1 MPQIAPYGSWKSPIT
16 TELMTAKTI
25 GLSQVVLDGMDVYW
39 LESRPLEGGRNA
51 LMKVCPGGEPVEC
64 LPKEFNVRTRVH
76 EYGGGAYAVFDGVI
90 YFVNFADQRLY
101 RQLPGGLPEA
111 LTPAGGYRYADFA
124 LDRAHNCLICV
135 REDHTGGGEPV
146 NTIVAVSL
154 DGKDNGM
161 SQRGSTTVLAEG
173 HDFFSTPRVSLDG
186 TKLCWL
192 AWNHPNMPWDGTEL
206 WVADILP
213 DGTLGERTI
222 RLRSAQ
228 VAGGKAESI
237 FQPEWSPEGILHFVS
252 DRAGWWNLYRLNGDH
267 PEPLYPMDAEFGLP
281 QWVFGMRTYAFL
293 GPSEL
298 ICAFTKNGLWTLAR
312 LDTNRKALTP
322 FDLPFTAFSDLRARD
337 GFAIFLAGSASQPT
351 GVWRFST
358 AAGALESLKLAF
370 EPTIDPGYFSTPRPV
385 EFPTENGLMAHAIF
399 YPPANPNFNAP
410 EGELPPLLVLSHG
423 GPTSAT
429 NAVLNYRIQYWTSR
443 GFAVLDVNYGGSTG
457 YGRAY
462 RERLKGNWG
471 IVDVDDCCNGARW
484 LAAQGLV
491 DGKRMAI
498 SGGSAGGFTTLAAL
512 VFKDV
517 FSAGASHY
525 GVSDLEALA
534 KDTHKFESRYLD
546 NLVGPYPERRDLY
559 LARSPIYH
567 TDRLATPIIL
577 LQGDSDPVVPPNQSE
592 KMFQAARARGV
603 PTAYLL
609 FEGEQHGFRKAEN
622 IKRAFEAEFYFYSK
636 IFGFTPADEIEP
648 VKIILQ

>member
-16 TELMTAKTI
+16 TELMTAQTI
-25 GLSQVVLDGMDVYW
+25 GLSQVVLDGTDVYW

-51 LMKVCPGGEPVEC
+51 LMKCALGAEPVEC
-64 LPKEFNVRTRVH
+64 LPSAFNVRTRVH

-90 YFVNFADQRLY
+90 YFVHFADQRLY

-111 LTPAGGYRYADFA
+111 LTPAGAHRYADFA
-124 LDRAHNCLICV
+124 LDRAHNRLICV

-146 NTIVAVSL
+146 NTLVSIPL
-154 DGKDNGM
+154 EG
-161 SQRGSTTVLAEG
+161 GSAGEVLVSG
-173 HDFFSTPRVSLDG
+173 FDFVSSPRLSPDG
-186 TKLCWL
+186 TKLAYL
-192 AWNHPNMPWDGTEL
+192 TWNHPNMPWDGTTL
-206 WVADILP
+206 WVAEIRDD
-213 DGTLGERTI
+213 DGALGERPL
-222 RLRSAQ
+222 RLRSSQ
-228 VAGGKAESI
+228 VAGGKTESI

-252 DRAGWWNLYRLNGDH
+252 DKSGWWNLYRLNGN
-267 PEPLYPMDAEFGLP
+267 EAEALYPAEAEFGLP

-293 GPSEL
+293 GSNEL
-298 ICAFTKNGLWTLAR
+298 VCAFTQNGLWTLAR
-312 LDTNRKALTP
+312 LDTDRKTLTP
-322 FDLPFTAFSDLRARD
+322 FDLSFTALSDIRAAE
-337 GFAIFLAGSASQPT
+337 GLAVFLAGSPFQPA

-358 AAGALESLKLAF
+358 ATGTLEPLKLAF
-370 EPTIDPGYFSTPRPV
+370 APTVDPGYFSTPRPV
-385 EFPTENGLMAHAIF
+385 EFPTENGLTAHGIF
-399 YPPANPNFNAP
+399 YPPANPAFTAP

-423 GPTSAT
+423 GPTGAT

-471 IVDVDDCCNGARW
+471 MVDVDDCCNGARW

-512 VFKDV
+512 VFKDT

-534 KDTHKFESRYLD
+534 HDTHKFESRYLD
-546 NLVGPYPERRDLY
+546 SLVGPYPARKDLY
-559 LARSPIYH
+559 LARSPIH
-567 TDRLATPIIL
+567 HIERLSTPLLL

-592 KMFQAARARGV
+592 RMFQAAKARGV

-609 FEGEQHGFRKAEN
+609 FAGEQHGFRKAEN
-622 IKRAFEAEFYFYSK
+622 IRRAFEAEFYFYAK
-636 IFGFTPADEIEP
+636 IFGFTPADDIEP
-648 VKIILQ
+648 VKISNQ

>member
-1 MPQIAPYGSWKSPIT
+1 MPQIASYGSWKSPIT

-25 GLSQVVLDGMDVYW
+25 GLGQVALDGVDVYW

-51 LMKVCPGGEPVEC
+51 LMKVSPGGEPVEC
-64 LPKEFNVRTRVH
+64 LPKEFNVRARVH
-76 EYGGGAYAVFDGVI
+76 EYGGGAYAVWEGVI

-101 RQLPGGLPEA
+101 RQAPGQPPQV
-111 LTPAGGYRYADFA
+111 LTSAEGFRYADFA
-124 LDRAHNCLICV
+124 LDARRGRLICV
-135 REDHTGGGEPV
+135 REDHTGGGEAV
-146 NTIVAVSL
+146 NTLVAVPLEGGS
-154 DGKDNGM
+154 NGEVLV
-161 SQRGSTTVLAEG
+161 SGS
-173 HDFFSTPRVSLDG
+173 DFFSTPRLSPDG
-186 TKLCWL
+186 AKLCYL

-213 DGTLGERTI
+213 DGALGEQ
-222 RLRSAQ
+222 AQ
-228 VAGGKAESI
+228 VAGGTHESI

-252 DRAGWWNLYRLNGDH
+252 DRSGWWNLYRLNGDKA
-267 PEPLYPMDAEFGLP
+267 EALYPAEAEFGLP

-293 GPSEL
+293 GPRDIL
-298 ICAFTKNGLWTLAR
+298 CAFTQNGLWTLAR
-312 LDTNRKALTP
+312 LDADRKTLTP
-322 FDLPFTAFSDLRARD
+322 FDLPFTAFSDICAGE
-337 GFAIFLAGSASQPT
+337 GFAVFLAGSLTQPM
-351 GVWRFST
+351 GVWRFSPQT
-358 AAGALESLKLAF
+358 GSLEALKLSF
-370 EPTIDPGYFSTPRPV
+370 EPTVDPAYFSAPRPV
-385 EFPTENGLMAHAIF
+385 EFPTENGLTAHALF
-399 YPPANPNFNAP
+399 YPPANPDFVAP
-410 EGELPPLLVLSHG
+410 ENELPPLRVISHG
-423 GPTSAT
+423 GPTAAT

-462 RERLKGNWG
+462 RERLNGNWG

-484 LAAQGLV
+484 LAEQGLV

-512 VFKDV
+512 VFKDT

-534 KDTHKFESRYLD
+534 TDTHKFESRYLD
-546 NLVGPYPERRDLY
+546 SLVGPYPERKDLY
-559 LARSPIYH
+559 FARSPIHH
-567 TDRLATPIIL
+567 TDRLATPILL
-577 LQGDSDPVVPPNQSE
+577 LQGDSDPVVPPNQSQV
-592 KMFQAARARGV
+592 MFEAAKARGV

-636 IFGFTPADEIEP
+636 IFGFTPADDIVP
-648 VKIILQ
+648 VAISNQ

>member
-1 MPQIAPYGSWKSPIT
+1 MPHIAPYGSWKSPIT

-25 GLSQVVLDGMDVYW
+25 GLGQVVLDGTDVYW
-39 LESRPLEGGRNA
+39 LESRPLEGGRNVLVKA
-51 LMKVCPGGEPVEC
+51 VPGAEPVEC

-76 EYGGGAYAVFDGVI
+76 EYGGGAYAVFEGVI

-124 LDRAHNCLICV
+124 LDRAHNRLICV
-135 REDHTGGGEPV
+135 REDHTGGGEAV
-146 NTIVAVSL
+146 NAIVAVSL
-154 DGKDNGM
+154 KEKDNG
-161 SQRGSTTVLAEG
+161 TVLVEG
-173 HDFFSTPRVSLDG
+173 YDFFSTPRISPDG

-206 WVADILP
+206 WVAEIQAN
-213 DGTLGERTI
+213 GMLGERK
-222 RLRSAQ
+222 Q

-237 FQPEWSPEGILHFVS
+237 FQPEWSPEGVLHFVS
-252 DRAGWWNLYRLNGDH
+252 DKSGWWNLYRLNGDQA
-267 PEPLYPMDAEFGLP
+267 EALYPAEAEFGLP

-293 GPSEL
+293 GARDIL
-298 ICAFTKNGLWTLAR
+298 CAFTKNGLWTLAR
-312 LDTNRKALTP
+312 LDADRKTLTP
-322 FDLPFTAFSDLRARD
+322 FDLPFTAFSDIRAGD
-337 GFAIFLAGSASQPT
+337 GLAVFLAGSPSQPS

-358 AAGALESLKLAF
+358 ATGALEPLKLAF
-370 EPTIDPGYFSTPRPV
+370 EPTVDSGYFSTPRPV
-385 EFPTENGLMAHAIF
+385 EFPTENGLTAHGIF
-399 YPPANPNFNAP
+399 YPPANPDFTAP

-423 GPTSAT
+423 GPTAST
-429 NAVLNYRIQYWTSR
+429 NTTLRYGIQYWTSR

-462 RERLKGNWG
+462 RMRLNDNWG

-484 LAAQGLV
+484 LAEQGLV

-512 VFKDV
+512 VFKDT

-534 KDTHKFESRYLD
+534 RDTHKFESRYLD
-546 NLVGPYPERRDLY
+546 NLVGPYPARRDLY
-559 LARSPIYH
+559 LARSPIH
-567 TDRLATPIIL
+567 HADRLATPIIL

-592 KMFQAARARGV
+592 MMFQAARARGV

-636 IFGFTPADEIEP
+636 IFGFTPADDIEP
-648 VKIILQ
+648 VEVSNQ

>member
-1 MPQIAPYGSWKSPIT
+1 MPQIASYGSWKSPIT

-25 GLSQVVLDGMDVYW
+25 GLGQVALDGVDVYW

-51 LMKVCPGGEPVEC
+51 LMKVSPGGEPVEC
-64 LPKEFNVRTRVH
+64 LPKEFNVRARVH
-76 EYGGGAYAVFDGVI
+76 EYGGGAYAVWEGVI

-101 RQLPGGLPEA
+101 RQAPGQPPQA
-111 LTPAGGYRYADFA
+111 LTSAEGFRYADFA
-124 LDRAHNCLICV
+124 LDARRGRLICV
-135 REDHTGGGEPV
+135 REDHTGGGEAV
-146 NTIVAVSL
+146 NTLVAVPLEGGS
-154 DGKDNGM
+154 NGEVLV
-161 SQRGSTTVLAEG
+161 SGS
-173 HDFFSTPRVSLDG
+173 DFFSTPRLSPDG
-186 TKLCWL
+186 AKLCYL

-213 DGTLGERTI
+213 DGALGEQMLRP
-222 RLRSAQ
+222 RSAQ
-228 VAGGKAESI
+228 VAGGTRESI

-252 DRAGWWNLYRLNGDH
+252 DRSGWWNLYRLNGDKA
-267 PEPLYPMDAEFGLP
+267 EALYPAEAEFGLP

-293 GPSEL
+293 GPRDIL
-298 ICAFTKNGLWTLAR
+298 CAFTQNGLWTLAR
-312 LDTNRKALTP
+312 LDADRKTLTP
-322 FDLPFTAFSDLRARD
+322 FDLPFTAFSDIRAGE
-337 GFAIFLAGSASQPT
+337 GFAVFLAGSLTQPM
-351 GVWRFST
+351 GVWRFSPQT
-358 AAGALESLKLAF
+358 GALEALKLSF
-370 EPTIDPGYFSTPRPV
+370 EPTVDPAYFSAPRPV
-385 EFPTENGLMAHAIF
+385 EFPTENGLTAHALF
-399 YPPANPNFNAP
+399 YPPANPDFVAP
-410 EGELPPLLVLSHG
+410 ENELPPLRVISHG
-423 GPTSAT
+423 GPTAAT

-462 RERLKGNWG
+462 RERLNGNWG

-484 LAAQGLV
+484 LAEQGLV

-512 VFKDV
+512 VFKDT

-534 KDTHKFESRYLD
+534 RDTHKFESRYLD
-546 NLVGPYPERRDLY
+546 SLVGPYPERQDLY
-559 LARSPIYH
+559 FARSPIHH
-567 TDRLATPIIL
+567 TDRLATPILL
-577 LQGDSDPVVPPNQSE
+577 LQGDSDPVVPPNQSQV
-592 KMFQAARARGV
+592 MFEAAKARGV

-636 IFGFTPADEIEP
+636 IFGFTPADDIVP
-648 VKIILQ
+648 VAISSQ